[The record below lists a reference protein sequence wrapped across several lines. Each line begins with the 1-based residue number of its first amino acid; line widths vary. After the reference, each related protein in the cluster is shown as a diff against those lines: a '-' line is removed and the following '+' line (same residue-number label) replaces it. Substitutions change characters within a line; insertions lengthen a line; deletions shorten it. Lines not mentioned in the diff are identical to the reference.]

1 MALIDT
7 TFSSIPAKILD
18 KWGISL
24 TFIKTAANQSYN
36 VATGAVS
43 GTDTNVSV
51 KGVILQ
57 VSPSEDDEIK
67 QKTDIQVIIGNKELG
82 DYYPTVRDRIQYT
95 EAGATKVAKIVSVTT
110 SRGDKPVLHTVIARP
125 Q

>member
-18 KWGISL
+18 KWGVSL
-24 TFIKTAANQSYN
+24 TFVKTAANQSYN
-36 VATGAVS
+36 VGTGAVS

-57 VSPSEDDEIK
+57 VSPSEVDSNR
-67 QKTDIQVIIGNKELG
+67 QATDMQIIIGNKELG

-95 EAGATKVAKIVSVTT
+95 ESGATKVAKIMSVTT
-110 SRGDKPVLHTVIARP
+110 SRGDKPVMHTLIARP

>member
-24 TFIKTAANQSYN
+24 TFIKTASNQSYN

-57 VSPSEDDEIK
+57 VSPSEVDSNR
-67 QKTDIQVIIGNKELG
+67 QATDMQIIIGNKELG

-95 EAGATKVAKIVSVTT
+95 ESGATKVAKIMSVTT
-110 SRGDKPVLHTVIARP
+110 SRGDKPVMHTLIARP